1 MKHNW
6 IILDFEVENYEYCG
20 SLASPHCPENY
31 VVAAGWVCD
40 NGLVKSEYYTEPNQ
54 WAASTAFDE
63 DLLNSKVLVAHN
75 LSFELHWLLATK
87 FELLKQ
93 FLNNGGR
100 VFCTQYAEFLITHQ
114 TEMYPKLEDCSVKYG
129 GTKKID
135 AVKLLWEQGYKTS
148 EIDQALLMEYLADE
162 HSGDVAN
169 TRRVC
174 FAQVAYMQE
183 VGMYE
188 MAKMRMDSLLFN
200 AIATY
205 NGLYVNMDIAKKNMD
220 EQYKRIAEL
229 QEDVRSYLPKD
240 LPDELEFSFASG
252 YHMSAFLFGGTIT
265 YDKKVPY
272 DPPKFEQVEAYEFT
286 NPYNTHVDYIPISK
300 IAGLWSNI
308 TDLEEH
314 LGATCTRY
322 KAGKNKG
329 LPKTFKI
336 DSDVEKLKWGKGTY
350 RFEGLVNFNELPKHV
365 SEQFT
370 GDRAEFKGKRVHA
383 ACGTP
388 IYSTGD
394 DALDLVAKFT
404 EAAQPLRDMKKL
416 IKDTTTYYL
425 VEDDKGKQ
433 SGMLQYVEPNG
444 IIHHQLNNCATVTG
458 RLSGSRPN
466 MQNIPRD
473 GTSKVKQMFESRFG
487 KEGRIVEVDYSALEV
502 VTLASI
508 SGDKNLLQ
516 QLIDGTDMHCY
527 RLAGALGED
536 YATVFEKCHDKS
548 HPEHKKYKQLRT
560 DIKPRAF
567 ANQYGAS
574 AMGISFSTGCSLEE
588 AEQFKE
594 TERKLFPESSTYAE
608 RVVRP
613 QVEQNGLT
621 VPMESELVNGV
632 WKHFRRGFFKA
643 NSGTCYSFRQ
653 FPKYVKGVGEKY
665 DYKDTQLANYPIQGE
680 ASLIVQ
686 AACGRIIRELILR
699 NFADGL
705 VLPINTVHDAC
716 YLDCATEELAKEYGA
731 LVREVMESTPKW
743 MTAIIPALKEWR
755 YDTTPFP
762 AAAEYGVNMM
772 DKVDI
777 E

>member
-31 VVAAGWVCD
+31 VVAAGWACD
-40 NGLVKSEYYTEPNQ
+40 NGLVKSEYYTEHDQ
-54 WAASTAFDE
+54 WVASTAFDE

-87 FELLKQ
+87 FELIKK

-100 VFCTQYAEFLITHQ
+100 VFCTQYAEFLISHQ

-205 NGLYVNMDIAKKNMD
+205 NGLYVNMDVAKKNMD

-240 LPDELEFSFASG
+240 LPDELEFSFTSG

-272 DPPKFEQVEAYEFT
+272 DPPKFEQVEAYQLTYEDGS
-286 NPYNTHVDYIPISK
+286 VDYVEAEAVTD
-300 IAGLWSNI
+300 IAEF
-308 TDLEEH
+308 EE
-314 LGATCTRY
+314 TRICVVTRY

-388 IYSTGD
+388 VYSTGD

-444 IIHHQLNNCATVTG
+444 IIHHQLNNCATITG

-502 VTLASI
+502 VALASI

-567 ANQYGAS
+567 A
-574 AMGISFSTGCSLEE
+574 
-588 AEQFKE
+588 
-594 TERKLFPESSTYAE
+594 
-608 RVVRP
+608 
-613 QVEQNGLT
+613 
-621 VPMESELVNGV
+621 
-632 WKHFRRGFFKA
+632 
-643 NSGTCYSFRQ
+643 
-653 FPKYVKGVGEKY
+653 
-665 DYKDTQLANYPIQGE
+665 
-680 ASLIVQ
+680 
-686 AACGRIIRELILR
+686 
-699 NFADGL
+699 
-705 VLPINTVHDAC
+705 
-716 YLDCATEELAKEYGA
+716 
-731 LVREVMESTPKW
+731 
-743 MTAIIPALKEWR
+743 
-755 YDTTPFP
+755 
-762 AAAEYGVNMM
+762 
-772 DKVDI
+772 
-777 E
+777 

>member
-1 MKHNW
+1 MAWLIH
-6 IILDFEVENYEYCG
+6 DYETENYEYCG

-31 VVAAGWVCD
+31 IVATGWAID
-40 NGLVKSEYYTEPNQ
+40 NGPVQSLYFNNKEEGLTSNWLEKALEGQQVY
-54 WAASTAFDE
+54 
-63 DLLNSKVLVAHN
+63 VAHN
-75 LSFELHWLLATK
+75 ATFEIHWN
-87 FELLKQ
+87 LKYYGDV
-93 FLNNGGR
+93 FLNWIKNGGR
-100 VFCTQYAEFLITHQ
+100 IWCTQFAEFLITHQ

-205 NGLYVNMDIAKKNMD
+205 NGLYVNMDVAKKNMD

-240 LPDELEFSFASG
+240 LPAELEFSFTSG

-272 DPPKFEQVEAYEFT
+272 DPPKFEQVEVYQFT
-286 NPYNTHVDYIPISK
+286 RDDGTVEYLEPDTINK
-300 IAGLWSNI
+300 IEDCEIERGGVI
-308 TDLEEH
+308 TK
-314 LGATCTRY
+314 Y
-322 KAGKNKG
+322 KAGRNKG

-336 DSDVEKLKWGKGTY
+336 DSGVEKLKWGKGTY

-388 IYSTGD
+388 VYSTGD

-466 MQNIPRD
+466 LQNVPRD
-473 GTSKVKQMFESRFG
+473 GTSKVKEMFVSRFG
-487 KEGRIVEVDYSALEV
+487 SDGRLVECDYSALEV
-502 VTLASI
+502 VALASI

-516 QLIDGTDMHCY
+516 QLLDGTDMHCY
-527 RLAGALGED
+527 RLAGALNEPYEVVYD
-536 YATVFEKCHDKS
+536 KCHNKE
-548 HPEHKKYKQLRT
+548 HPEHRKYKQLRT

-594 TERKLFPESSTYAE
+594 TERKLFPESSTFSE
-608 RVVRP
+608 RIVRP
-613 QVEQNGLT
+613 QVEQNGLSM
-621 VPMESELVNGV
+621 PMESELVNGV

-643 NSGTCYSFRQ
+643 LSGTCYSFRQ

-665 DYKDTQLANYPIQGE
+665 DYKDTQIANYPIQGE
-680 ASLIVQ
+680 ASFIVQ
-686 AACGRIIRELILR
+686 CACGRVIRWLIE
-699 NFADGL
+699 NDFFGGKA
-705 VLPINTVHDAC
+705 LPINTVHDC
-716 YLDCATEELAKEYGA
+716 IQLDCADRETAIMVGTKVKEI
-731 LVREVMESTPKW
+731 MDSTPKW
-743 MTAIIPALKEWR
+743 MATRIPDLKEWR

-762 AAAEYGVNMM
+762 AELEIGSSMM
-772 DKVDI
+772 NKETLD
-777 E
+777 

>member
-6 IILDFEVENYEYCG
+6 ITLDFEVENYEYCG

-31 VVAAGWVCD
+31 VVAAGWACD
-40 NGLVKSEYYTEPNQ
+40 NGLVKSEYYTEPDQ
-54 WAASTAFDE
+54 WVASTAFDE

-87 FELLKQ
+87 FELIKK

-205 NGLYVNMDIAKKNMD
+205 NGLYVNMDVAKKNMD

-240 LPDELEFSFASG
+240 LPAELEFSFTSG

-272 DPPKFEQVEAYEFT
+272 DPPKFEQVEAYQLTYEDGS
-286 NPYNTHVDYIPISK
+286 VDYVEAEAVTD
-300 IAGLWSNI
+300 IAEF
-308 TDLEEH
+308 EE
-314 LGATCTRY
+314 TRICVVTRY

-370 GDRAEFKGKRVHA
+370 GDRAEFKGKRVHT

-388 IYSTGD
+388 VYSTGD

-536 YATVFEKCHDKS
+536 YETVFEKCHDKS

-665 DYKDTQLANYPIQGE
+665 DYKDTQLANYFCQGE

-686 AACGRIIRELILR
+686 AACGRVIRELIAR
-699 NFADGL
+699 NFAGGL
-705 VLPINTVHDAC
+705 VLPINTVHDAI
-716 YLDCATEELAKEYGA
+716 YLDCATESLANEYGK
-731 LVREVMESTPKW
+731 LVQEIMESTPKY
-743 MTAIIPALKEWR
+743 MAEIIPALKEWR

-762 AAAEYGVNMM
+762 AAAEYGINMM
-772 DKVDI
+772 DKVDVT
-777 E
+777 

>member
-31 VVAAGWVCD
+31 VVAAGWACD
-40 NGLVKSEYYTEPNQ
+40 NGLVKSEYYTEPDQ
-54 WAASTAFDE
+54 WVASTTFDE

-87 FELLKQ
+87 FELIKK

-100 VFCTQYAEFLITHQ
+100 VFCTQYAEFLISHQ

-174 FAQVAYMQE
+174 FAQVAYMQD

-205 NGLYVNMDIAKKNMD
+205 NGLYVNMDVAKKNMD

-240 LPDELEFSFASG
+240 LPDELEFSFTSG

-272 DPPKFEQVEAYEFT
+272 DPPKFEQVEAYEFVEALGDVRYT
-286 NPYNTHVDYIPISK
+286 PVDVVNHLSI
-300 IAGLWSNI
+300 
-308 TDLEEH
+308 EH
-314 LGATCTRY
+314 YENEYGATITRY

-336 DSDVEKLKWGKGTY
+336 DSDVPKLKWGKGTY

-370 GDRAEFKGKRVHA
+370 GDRAEFKGKRVHT

-388 IYSTGD
+388 VYSTGD

-433 SGMLQYVEPNG
+433 SGMLQYVEPTG
-444 IIHHQLNNCATVTG
+444 IIHHQLNNCATITG
-458 RLSGSRPN
+458 RLSGSKPN
-466 MQNIPRD
+466 LQNVPRD
-473 GTSKVKQMFESRFG
+473 GTSKVKEMFVSRFG
-487 KEGRIVEVDYSALEV
+487 SDGRLVECDYSALEV
-502 VTLASI
+502 VALASI

-567 ANQYGAS
+567 A
-574 AMGISFSTGCSLEE
+574 
-588 AEQFKE
+588 
-594 TERKLFPESSTYAE
+594 
-608 RVVRP
+608 
-613 QVEQNGLT
+613 
-621 VPMESELVNGV
+621 
-632 WKHFRRGFFKA
+632 
-643 NSGTCYSFRQ
+643 
-653 FPKYVKGVGEKY
+653 
-665 DYKDTQLANYPIQGE
+665 
-680 ASLIVQ
+680 
-686 AACGRIIRELILR
+686 
-699 NFADGL
+699 
-705 VLPINTVHDAC
+705 
-716 YLDCATEELAKEYGA
+716 
-731 LVREVMESTPKW
+731 
-743 MTAIIPALKEWR
+743 
-755 YDTTPFP
+755 
-762 AAAEYGVNMM
+762 
-772 DKVDI
+772 
-777 E
+777 

>member
-31 VVAAGWVCD
+31 VVAAGWACD
-40 NGLVKSEYYTEPNQ
+40 NGLVKSEYYTEPDQ
-54 WAASTAFDE
+54 WIASTAFDE

-75 LSFELHWLLATK
+75 LSFELHWLFATK
-87 FELLKQ
+87 FELIKK

-100 VFCTQYAEFLITHQ
+100 VFCTQYAEFLISHQ

-205 NGLYVNMDIAKKNMD
+205 NGLYVNMDVAKKNMD

-240 LPDELEFSFASG
+240 LPDELEFSFTSG

-272 DPPKFEQVEAYEFT
+272 DPPKFEQIEVYEITGEDGTKHYVE
-286 NPYNTHVDYIPISK
+286 P
-300 IAGLWSNI
+300 
-308 TDLEEH
+308 TDILDVSYH
-314 LGATCTRY
+314 NVTVY

-336 DSDVEKLKWGKGTY
+336 DSKIKKLKWGKGTY

-370 GDRAEFKGKRVHA
+370 GDRAEFKGKRVHT

-444 IIHHQLNNCATVTG
+444 IIHHQLNNCATITG
-458 RLSGSRPN
+458 RLSGSKPN
-466 MQNIPRD
+466 LQNVPRD
-473 GTSKVKQMFESRFG
+473 GTSKVKEMFVSRFG
-487 KEGRIVEVDYSALEV
+487 SDGRLVECDYSALEV
-502 VTLASI
+502 VALASI

-516 QLIDGTDMHCY
+516 QLLDGTDMHCY
-527 RLAGALGED
+527 RLAGALNEPYEVVYD
-536 YATVFEKCHDKS
+536 KCHNKE
-548 HPEHKKYKQLRT
+548 HPEHRKYKQLRT

-594 TERKLFPESSTYAE
+594 TERKLFPESSTFSE
-608 RVVRP
+608 RIVRP
-613 QVEQNGLT
+613 QVEQNGLSM
-621 VPMESELVNGV
+621 PMESELVNGV

-643 NSGTCYSFRQ
+643 LSGTCYSFRQ

-665 DYKDTQLANYPIQGE
+665 DYKDTQIANYPIQGE
-680 ASLIVQ
+680 ASFIVQ
-686 AACGRIIRELILR
+686 CACGRVIRWLIE
-699 NFADGL
+699 NDFFGGKA
-705 VLPINTVHDAC
+705 LPINTVHDC
-716 YLDCATEELAKEYGA
+716 IQLDCADRETAIMVGTKVKEI
-731 LVREVMESTPKW
+731 MESTPKW
-743 MTAIIPALKEWR
+743 MTTRIPALKEWR

-762 AAAEYGVNMM
+762 AELEIGSSMM
-772 DKVDI
+772 NKETLD
-777 E
+777 

>member
-31 VVAAGWVCD
+31 VVAAGWACD

-87 FELLKQ
+87 FELIKK

-205 NGLYVNMDIAKKNMD
+205 NGLYVNMDVAKKNMD

-240 LPDELEFSFASG
+240 LPAELEFSFTSG

-272 DPPKFEQVEAYEFT
+272 DPPKFEQVEVYE
-286 NPYNTHVDYIPISK
+286 
-300 IAGLWSNI
+300 I
-308 TDLEEH
+308 TGEDGTKHYVEPTDILDVSYH
-314 LGATCTRY
+314 NVTVY

-329 LPKTFKI
+329 LPKTFKL
-336 DSDVEKLKWGKGTY
+336 DSKIEKLKWGKGTY

-370 GDRAEFKGKRVHA
+370 GDRAEFKGKRVHT

-388 IYSTGD
+388 VYSTGD
-394 DALDLVAKFT
+394 DALDLVANFT

-458 RLSGSRPN
+458 RLSGSKPN
-466 MQNIPRD
+466 LQNVPRD
-473 GTSKVKQMFESRFG
+473 GTSKVKEMFVSRFG
-487 KEGRIVEVDYSALEV
+487 SDGRLVECDYSALEV
-502 VTLASI
+502 VALASI

-536 YATVFEKCHDKS
+536 YETVFEKCHDKS

-665 DYKDTQLANYPIQGE
+665 DYKDTQIANYPIQGE
-680 ASLIVQ
+680 ASFIVQ
-686 AACGRIIRELILR
+686 CACGRVIRWLIE
-699 NFADGL
+699 NDFFGGKA
-705 VLPINTVHDAC
+705 LPINTVHDC
-716 YLDCATEELAKEYGA
+716 IMLDCVDLETAVMVGTKVKEI
-731 LVREVMESTPKW
+731 MDSTPKW
-743 MTAIIPALKEWR
+743 MTTRIPALKEWR

-762 AAAEYGVNMM
+762 AELEIGSSMM
-772 DKVDI
+772 NKETLD
-777 E
+777 

>member
-31 VVAAGWVCD
+31 VVAAGWACD
-40 NGLVKSEYYTEPNQ
+40 NGLVKSEYYTEPDQ
-54 WAASTAFDE
+54 WVASTAFDE

-87 FELLKQ
+87 FELIKK

-205 NGLYVNMDIAKKNMD
+205 NGLYVNMDVARKNMD

-240 LPDELEFSFASG
+240 LPDELEFSFTSG

-272 DPPKFEQVEAYEFT
+272 DPPKFEQIEVYEITGEDGTKHYVE
-286 NPYNTHVDYIPISK
+286 P
-300 IAGLWSNI
+300 
-308 TDLEEH
+308 TDILDVSYH
-314 LGATCTRY
+314 NVTVY

-336 DSDVEKLKWGKGTY
+336 DSKIEKLKWGKGTY

-365 SEQFT
+365 SEQFI
-370 GDRAEFKGKRVHA
+370 GDHAEFKGKRVHA

-388 IYSTGD
+388 VYSTGD

-502 VTLASI
+502 VALASI

-536 YATVFEKCHDKS
+536 YETVFEKCHDKS

-665 DYKDTQLANYPIQGE
+665 DYKDTQIANYPIQGE

-699 NFADGL
+699 NFAGGL
-705 VLPINTVHDAC
+705 VLPINTVHDAI
-716 YLDCATEELAKEYGA
+716 YIDCATEELAKEYGA
-731 LVREVMESTPKW
+731 LVRDVMESTPKW
-743 MTAIIPALKEWR
+743 MTEIIPALKEWR

-762 AAAEYGVNMM
+762 AAAEYGANMM
-772 DKVDI
+772 DKLDI

>member
-31 VVAAGWVCD
+31 VVAAGWACD
-40 NGLVKSEYYTEPNQ
+40 NGLVKSEYYTEPDQ
-54 WAASTAFDE
+54 WVASTAFDE

-87 FELLKQ
+87 FELIKK

-148 EIDQALLMEYLADE
+148 QIDQALLMEYLADE

-205 NGLYVNMDIAKKNMD
+205 NGLYVNMDVAKKNMD

-240 LPDELEFSFASG
+240 LPAELEFSFTSG

-272 DPPKFEQVEAYEFT
+272 DPPKFEQIEAYQD
-286 NPYNTHVDYIPISK
+286 VDGNYIPVTTFDKASQEDQSRI
-300 IAGLWSNI
+300 IENLVV
-308 TDLEEH
+308 
-314 LGATCTRY
+314 Y

-370 GDRAEFKGKRVHA
+370 GDRAEFKGKRVHT

-388 IYSTGD
+388 VYSTGD
-394 DALDLVAKFT
+394 DALDLIAKFT

-621 VPMESELVNGV
+621 VPMESELINGV

-653 FPKYVKGVGEKY
+653 FPKYVNGVGEKY
-665 DYKDTQLANYPIQGE
+665 DYKDTQLANYWCQGE
-680 ASLIVQ
+680 ASFIVQ
-686 AACGRIIRELILR
+686 VACGRVIRELIAR
-699 NFADGL
+699 NFAGGL
-705 VLPINTVHDAC
+705 VLPINTVHDAI
-716 YLDCATEELAKEYGA
+716 YLDCATESLANEYGK
-731 LVREVMESTPKW
+731 LVQEIMESTPKY
-743 MTAIIPALKEWR
+743 MAEIIPALKEWR

-762 AAAEYGVNMM
+762 AQAEYGINMM
-772 DKVDI
+772 DKVDVT
-777 E
+777 

>member
-31 VVAAGWVCD
+31 VVAAGWACD
-40 NGLVKSEYYTEPNQ
+40 NGLVKSEYYTEPDQ

-87 FELLKQ
+87 FELIKK

-205 NGLYVNMDIAKKNMD
+205 NGLYVNMDVAKKNMD

-229 QEDVRSYLPKD
+229 QEDVRSYLPND
-240 LPDELEFSFASG
+240 LPDELEFSFTSG

-272 DPPKFEQVEAYEFT
+272 DPPKFEQVEVYQFT
-286 NPYNTHVDYIPISK
+286 RDDGTVEYLEPDTINK
-300 IAGLWSNI
+300 IEDCEIERGGVI
-308 TDLEEH
+308 TK
-314 LGATCTRY
+314 Y
-322 KAGKNKG
+322 KAGRNKG

-336 DSDVEKLKWGKGTY
+336 DSGVEKLKWGKGTY

-370 GDRAEFKGKRVHA
+370 GDRAEFKGKRVHT

-388 IYSTGD
+388 VYSTGD

-473 GTSKVKQMFESRFG
+473 GTSRVKEMFESRFG

-632 WKHFRRGFFKA
+632 WKHFQRGFFRA

-665 DYKDTQLANYPIQGE
+665 DYKDTQLANYWCQGE
-680 ASLIVQ
+680 ASFIVQ
-686 AACGRIIRELILR
+686 VACGRVIRELIAR
-699 NFADGL
+699 NFAGGL
-705 VLPINTVHDAC
+705 VLPINTVHDAI
-716 YLDCATEELAKEYGA
+716 YLDCATESLANEYGK
-731 LVREVMESTPKW
+731 LVQEIMESTPKY
-743 MTAIIPALKEWR
+743 MAEIIPALKEWR

-762 AAAEYGVNMM
+762 AAAEYGINMM
-772 DKVDI
+772 DKVDVT
-777 E
+777 

>member
-31 VVAAGWVCD
+31 VVAAGWACD
-40 NGLVKSEYYTEPNQ
+40 NGLVKSEYYTEPDQ
-54 WAASTAFDE
+54 WVASTAFDE

-87 FELLKQ
+87 FELIKK

-188 MAKMRMDSLLFN
+188 MAKLRMDSLLFN

-205 NGLYVNMDIAKKNMD
+205 NGLYVNMDVAKKNMD

-240 LPDELEFSFASG
+240 LPDELEFSFTSG

-272 DPPKFEQVEAYEFT
+272 DPPKFEQIEVYEITGEDGTKHYVE
-286 NPYNTHVDYIPISK
+286 P
-300 IAGLWSNI
+300 
-308 TDLEEH
+308 TDILDVSYH
-314 LGATCTRY
+314 NVTVY

-336 DSDVEKLKWGKGTY
+336 DSKIEKLKRGKGTY

-388 IYSTGD
+388 VYSTGD

-444 IIHHQLNNCATVTG
+444 IIHHQLNNCATITG
-458 RLSGSRPN
+458 RLSGSKPN
-466 MQNIPRD
+466 LQNVPRD
-473 GTSKVKQMFESRFG
+473 GTSKVKEMFVSRFG
-487 KEGRIVEVDYSALEV
+487 SDGRLVECDYSALEV
-502 VTLASI
+502 VALASI

-516 QLIDGTDMHCY
+516 QLVDGTDMHCY

-567 ANQYGAS
+567 A
-574 AMGISFSTGCSLEE
+574 
-588 AEQFKE
+588 
-594 TERKLFPESSTYAE
+594 
-608 RVVRP
+608 
-613 QVEQNGLT
+613 
-621 VPMESELVNGV
+621 
-632 WKHFRRGFFKA
+632 
-643 NSGTCYSFRQ
+643 
-653 FPKYVKGVGEKY
+653 
-665 DYKDTQLANYPIQGE
+665 
-680 ASLIVQ
+680 
-686 AACGRIIRELILR
+686 
-699 NFADGL
+699 
-705 VLPINTVHDAC
+705 
-716 YLDCATEELAKEYGA
+716 
-731 LVREVMESTPKW
+731 
-743 MTAIIPALKEWR
+743 
-755 YDTTPFP
+755 
-762 AAAEYGVNMM
+762 
-772 DKVDI
+772 
-777 E
+777 

>member
-1 MKHNW
+1 MAWLIH
-6 IILDFEVENYEYCG
+6 DYETENYEYCG

-31 VVAAGWVCD
+31 IVATGWAID
-40 NGLVKSEYYTEPNQ
+40 NGPVQSLYFNNKEEGLTSNWLEKALEGQQVY
-54 WAASTAFDE
+54 
-63 DLLNSKVLVAHN
+63 VAHN
-75 LSFELHWLLATK
+75 ATFEIHWN
-87 FELLKQ
+87 LKYYGDV
-93 FLNNGGR
+93 FLNWIKNGGR
-100 VFCTQYAEFLITHQ
+100 IWCTQFAEFLISHQ
-114 TEMYPKLEDCSVKYG
+114 TEMYPKLEDCSIKYG

-162 HSGDVAN
+162 HNGDVAN

-205 NGLYVNMDIAKKNMD
+205 NGLYVNMDVAKKNMD

-240 LPDELEFSFASG
+240 LPDELEFSFTSG

-265 YDKKVPY
+265 YDKKVSY
-272 DPPKFEQVEAYEFT
+272 DPPKFEQIEVYQFTRDDCTVEYLEPDT
-286 NPYNTHVDYIPISK
+286 INK
-300 IAGLWSNI
+300 IEDCEIERGGVI
-308 TDLEEH
+308 TK
-314 LGATCTRY
+314 Y
-322 KAGKNKG
+322 KAGRNKG

-336 DSDVEKLKWGKGTY
+336 DSGVEKLKWGKGTY

-388 IYSTGD
+388 VYSTGD

-536 YATVFEKCHDKS
+536 YETVFEKCHDKS

-665 DYKDTQLANYPIQGE
+665 DYKDTQLANYWCQGE
-680 ASLIVQ
+680 ASFIVQ
-686 AACGRIIRELILR
+686 VACGRVIRELIAR
-699 NFADGL
+699 NFAGGL
-705 VLPINTVHDAC
+705 VLPINTVHDAI
-716 YLDCATEELAKEYGA
+716 YLDCATESLANEYGK
-731 LVREVMESTPKW
+731 LVQEIMESTPKY
-743 MTAIIPALKEWR
+743 MAEIIPALKEWR

-762 AAAEYGVNMM
+762 AAAEYGINMM
-772 DKVDI
+772 DKVDVT
-777 E
+777 

>member
-31 VVAAGWVCD
+31 VVAAGWACD
-40 NGLVKSEYYTEPNQ
+40 NGLVKSEYYTEPDQ

-87 FELLKQ
+87 FELIKK

-205 NGLYVNMDIAKKNMD
+205 NGLYVNMDVAKKNMD

-240 LPDELEFSFASG
+240 LPNELEFSFTSG

-272 DPPKFEQVEAYEFT
+272 DPPKFEQIEVYEITGEDGAKHYVEPDDILDVSYHNVT
-286 NPYNTHVDYIPISK
+286 V
-300 IAGLWSNI
+300 
-308 TDLEEH
+308 
-314 LGATCTRY
+314 Y

-336 DSDVEKLKWGKGTY
+336 DSKIEKLKWGKGTY

-370 GDRAEFKGKRVHA
+370 GDRAEFKGKRVHT

-388 IYSTGD
+388 VYSTGD

-444 IIHHQLNNCATVTG
+444 IIHHQLNNCATITG

-502 VTLASI
+502 VALASI

-665 DYKDTQLANYPIQGE
+665 DYKDTQLANYWCQGE
-680 ASLIVQ
+680 ASFIVQ
-686 AACGRIIRELILR
+686 VACGRVIRELIAR
-699 NFADGL
+699 NFAGGL
-705 VLPINTVHDAC
+705 VLPINTVHDAI
-716 YLDCATEELAKEYGA
+716 YLDCATESLANEYGK
-731 LVREVMESTPKW
+731 LVKEIMESTPKY
-743 MTAIIPALKEWR
+743 MAEIIPALKEWR

-762 AAAEYGVNMM
+762 AAAEYGINMM
-772 DKVDI
+772 DKVDVT
-777 E
+777 

>member
-31 VVAAGWVCD
+31 VVAAGWACD
-40 NGLVKSEYYTEPNQ
+40 NGLVKSEYYTEPDQ
-54 WAASTAFDE
+54 WLASTAFDE

-87 FELLKQ
+87 FELIKT

-188 MAKMRMDSLLFN
+188 MAKLRMDSLLFN

-205 NGLYVNMDIAKKNMD
+205 NGLYVNMDVAKKNMD

-240 LPDELEFSFASG
+240 LPDELEFSFTSG

-272 DPPKFEQVEAYEFT
+272 DPPKFEQVEVYQFT
-286 NPYNTHVDYIPISK
+286 RDDGTVEYLEPDTINK
-300 IAGLWSNI
+300 IEDCEIERGGVI
-308 TDLEEH
+308 TK
-314 LGATCTRY
+314 Y
-322 KAGKNKG
+322 KAGRNKG

-336 DSDVEKLKWGKGTY
+336 DSGVEKLKWGKGTY

-370 GDRAEFKGKRVHA
+370 GDRAEFKGKRVHT

-502 VTLASI
+502 VALASI

-536 YATVFEKCHDKS
+536 YETVFEKCHDKS

-665 DYKDTQLANYPIQGE
+665 DYKDTQLANYWCQGE
-680 ASLIVQ
+680 ASFIVQ
-686 AACGRIIRELILR
+686 VACGRVIRELIAR
-699 NFADGL
+699 NFAGGL
-705 VLPINTVHDAC
+705 VLPINTVHDAI
-716 YLDCATEELAKEYGA
+716 YLDCATESLANEYGK
-731 LVREVMESTPKW
+731 LVQEIMESTPKY
-743 MTAIIPALKEWR
+743 MAEIIPALKEWR

-762 AAAEYGVNMM
+762 AAAEYGINMM
-772 DKVDI
+772 DKVDVT
-777 E
+777 

>member
-1 MKHNW
+1 MVK
-6 IILDFEVENYEYCG
+6 IKYD
-20 SLASPHCPENY
+20 PENP
-31 VVAAGWVCD
+31 
-40 NGLVKSEYYTEPNQ
+40 LTPEQ
-54 WAASTAFDE
+54 IE
-63 DLLNSKVLVAHN
+63 DLES
-75 LSFELHWLLATK
+75 
-87 FELLKQ
+87 
-93 FLNNGGR
+93 
-100 VFCTQYAEFLITHQ
+100 
-114 TEMYPKLEDCSVKYG
+114 KYG
-129 GTKKID
+129 
-135 AVKLLWEQGYKTS
+135 KLQ
-148 EIDQALLMEYLADE
+148 
-162 HSGDVAN
+162 
-169 TRRVC
+169 
-174 FAQVAYMQE
+174 
-183 VGMYE
+183 
-188 MAKMRMDSLLFN
+188 
-200 AIATY
+200 
-205 NGLYVNMDIAKKNMD
+205 
-220 EQYKRIAEL
+220 
-229 QEDVRSYLPKD
+229 
-240 LPDELEFSFASG
+240 
-252 YHMSAFLFGGTIT
+252 
-265 YDKKVPY
+265 
-272 DPPKFEQVEAYEFT
+272 
-286 NPYNTHVDYIPISK
+286 
-300 IAGLWSNI
+300 
-308 TDLEEH
+308 
-314 LGATCTRY
+314 RY
-322 KAGKNKG
+322 KAGKFKG
-329 LPKTFKI
+329 LPKIQRLDT
-336 DSDVEKLKWGKGTY
+336 DQPLLKWGKGTY

-370 GDRAEFKGKRVHA
+370 GDRAEFKGKRVHT

-388 IYSTGD
+388 VYSTGD
-394 DALDLVAKFT
+394 DALDLVANFT

-502 VTLASI
+502 VALASI

-665 DYKDTQLANYPIQGE
+665 DYKDTQLANYFCQGE

-686 AACGRIIRELILR
+686 AACGRVIRELIAR
-699 NFADGL
+699 NFAGGL

-716 YLDCATEELAKEYGA
+716 YLDCANEALANEYGK
-731 LVREVMESTPKW
+731 LVKEIMESTPKY
-743 MTAIIPALKEWR
+743 MAEIIPALKEWH

-762 AAAEYGVNMM
+762 AQAEYGINMM
-772 DKVDI
+772 DKVDVT
-777 E
+777 

>member
-1 MKHNW
+1 MVK
-6 IILDFEVENYEYCG
+6 IKYD
-20 SLASPHCPENY
+20 PENP
-31 VVAAGWVCD
+31 
-40 NGLVKSEYYTEPNQ
+40 LTPEQ
-54 WAASTAFDE
+54 IE
-63 DLLNSKVLVAHN
+63 DLES
-75 LSFELHWLLATK
+75 
-87 FELLKQ
+87 
-93 FLNNGGR
+93 
-100 VFCTQYAEFLITHQ
+100 
-114 TEMYPKLEDCSVKYG
+114 KYG
-129 GTKKID
+129 
-135 AVKLLWEQGYKTS
+135 KLQ
-148 EIDQALLMEYLADE
+148 
-162 HSGDVAN
+162 
-169 TRRVC
+169 
-174 FAQVAYMQE
+174 
-183 VGMYE
+183 
-188 MAKMRMDSLLFN
+188 
-200 AIATY
+200 
-205 NGLYVNMDIAKKNMD
+205 
-220 EQYKRIAEL
+220 
-229 QEDVRSYLPKD
+229 
-240 LPDELEFSFASG
+240 
-252 YHMSAFLFGGTIT
+252 
-265 YDKKVPY
+265 
-272 DPPKFEQVEAYEFT
+272 
-286 NPYNTHVDYIPISK
+286 
-300 IAGLWSNI
+300 
-308 TDLEEH
+308 
-314 LGATCTRY
+314 RY
-322 KAGKNKG
+322 KAGKFKG
-329 LPKTFKI
+329 LPKIQRLDT
-336 DSDVEKLKWGKGTY
+336 DQPLLKWGKGTY

-370 GDRAEFKGKRVHA
+370 GDRAEFKGKRVHT

-388 IYSTGD
+388 VYSTGD
-394 DALDLVAKFT
+394 DALDLVANFT

-502 VTLASI
+502 VALASI

-594 TERKLFPESSTYAE
+594 TERKLFPESFTYAE

-665 DYKDTQLANYPIQGE
+665 DYKDTQLANYFCQGE

-686 AACGRIIRELILR
+686 AACGRVIRELILR

-716 YLDCATEELAKEYGA
+716 YLDCANEALANEYGK
-731 LVREVMESTPKW
+731 LVKEIMESTPKY
-743 MTAIIPALKEWR
+743 MAEIIPALKEWR

-762 AAAEYGVNMM
+762 AQAEYGINMM
-772 DKVDI
+772 DKVDVT
-777 E
+777 

>member
-1 MKHNW
+1 MAWLIH
-6 IILDFEVENYEYCG
+6 DYETENYEYCG

-31 VVAAGWVCD
+31 IVATGWAID
-40 NGLVKSEYYTEPNQ
+40 NGPVQSLYFNNKEEGLTSNWLEKALEGQQVY
-54 WAASTAFDE
+54 
-63 DLLNSKVLVAHN
+63 VAHN
-75 LSFELHWLLATK
+75 ATFEIHWN
-87 FELLKQ
+87 LKYYGDV
-93 FLNNGGR
+93 FLNWIKNGGR
-100 VFCTQYAEFLITHQ
+100 IWCTQFAEFLISHQ

-205 NGLYVNMDIAKKNMD
+205 NGLYVNMDVAKKNMD

-240 LPDELEFSFASG
+240 LPDELEFSFTSG

-272 DPPKFEQVEAYEFT
+272 DPPKFEQVEAYQLTYEDGS
-286 NPYNTHVDYIPISK
+286 VDYVEAEAVTD
-300 IAGLWSNI
+300 IAEF
-308 TDLEEH
+308 EE
-314 LGATCTRY
+314 TRICVVTRY
-322 KAGKNKG
+322 KAGRNKG

-336 DSDVEKLKWGKGTY
+336 DSGVEKLKWGKGTY

-388 IYSTGD
+388 VYSTGD

-444 IIHHQLNNCATVTG
+444 IIHHQLNNCATITG
-458 RLSGSRPN
+458 RLSGSKPN
-466 MQNIPRD
+466 LQNVPRD
-473 GTSKVKQMFESRFG
+473 GTSKVKEMFVSRFG
-487 KEGRIVEVDYSALEV
+487 SDGRLVECDYSALEV
-502 VTLASI
+502 VALASI

-516 QLIDGTDMHCY
+516 QLLDGTDMHCY
-527 RLAGALGED
+527 RLAGALNEPYEVVYD
-536 YATVFEKCHDKS
+536 KCHNKE
-548 HPEHKKYKQLRT
+548 HPEHRKYKQLRT

-594 TERKLFPESSTYAE
+594 TERKLFPESSTFSE
-608 RVVRP
+608 RIVRP
-613 QVEQNGLT
+613 QVEQNGLSM
-621 VPMESELVNGV
+621 PMESELVNGI

-643 NSGTCYSFRQ
+643 LSGTCYSFRQ
-653 FPKYVKGVGEKY
+653 FPKYVKGAGEKY
-665 DYKDTQLANYPIQGE
+665 DYKDTQIANYPIQGE
-680 ASLIVQ
+680 ASFIVQ
-686 AACGRIIRELILR
+686 CACGRVIRWLIE
-699 NFADGL
+699 NDFFGGKA
-705 VLPINTVHDAC
+705 LPINTVHDC
-716 YLDCATEELAKEYGA
+716 IQLDCADRETAIMVGTKVKEI
-731 LVREVMESTPKW
+731 MDSTPKW
-743 MTAIIPALKEWR
+743 MTTRIPALKEWR

-762 AAAEYGVNMM
+762 AELEIGSSMM
-772 DKVDI
+772 NKETLD
-777 E
+777 

>member
-31 VVAAGWVCD
+31 VVAAGWACD
-40 NGLVKSEYYTEPNQ
+40 NGLVKSEYYTEPDQ
-54 WAASTAFDE
+54 WVASTAFDE

-87 FELLKQ
+87 FELIKK

-205 NGLYVNMDIAKKNMD
+205 NGLYVNMDVAKKNMD

-240 LPDELEFSFASG
+240 LPDELEFSFTSG

-265 YDKKVPY
+265 YDKKVSY
-272 DPPKFEQVEAYEFT
+272 DPPKFEQVEAYFIDAT
-286 NPYNTHVDYIPISK
+286 NADGSPFEMYIPVDE
-300 IAGLWSNI
+300 A
-308 TDLEEH
+308 TPHHLE
-314 LGATCTRY
+314 LCVKY

-336 DSDVEKLKWGKGTY
+336 NSDVEKLKWGKGTY

-370 GDRAEFKGKRVHA
+370 GDRAEFKGKRVHT

-444 IIHHQLNNCATVTG
+444 IIHHQLNNCATITG

-502 VTLASI
+502 VALASI

-665 DYKDTQLANYPIQGE
+665 DYKDTQLANYWCQGE
-680 ASLIVQ
+680 ASFIVQ
-686 AACGRIIRELILR
+686 VACGRVIRELIAR
-699 NFADGL
+699 NFAGGL
-705 VLPINTVHDAC
+705 VLPINTVHDAI
-716 YLDCATEELAKEYGA
+716 YLDCATESLANEYGK
-731 LVREVMESTPKW
+731 LVQEIMESTPKY
-743 MTAIIPALKEWR
+743 MAEIIPALKEWR

-762 AAAEYGVNMM
+762 AAAEYGINMM
-772 DKVDI
+772 DKVDVT
-777 E
+777 

>member
-1 MKHNW
+1 M
-6 IILDFEVENYEYCG
+6 ENYEYCG

-31 VVAAGWVCD
+31 VVAAGWACD
-40 NGLVKSEYYTEPNQ
+40 NGLVKSEYYTEPDQ
-54 WAASTAFDE
+54 WVASTAFDE

-87 FELLKQ
+87 FELIKK

-205 NGLYVNMDIAKKNMD
+205 NGLYVNMDVAKKNMD

-240 LPDELEFSFASG
+240 LPAELEFSFTSG

-265 YDKKVPY
+265 YDKKVSY
-272 DPPKFEQVEAYEFT
+272 DPPKFEQVEVYQFT
-286 NPYNTHVDYIPISK
+286 RDDGTVEYLEPDTINK
-300 IAGLWSNI
+300 IEDCEIERGGVI
-308 TDLEEH
+308 TK
-314 LGATCTRY
+314 Y
-322 KAGKNKG
+322 KAGRNKG

-336 DSDVEKLKWGKGTY
+336 DSGVEKLKWGKGTY
-350 RFEGLVNFNELPKHV
+350 RFEGLVNFDELPKHV

-370 GDRAEFKGKRVHA
+370 GDRAEFKGKRVHT

-388 IYSTGD
+388 VYSTGD

-502 VTLASI
+502 VALASI

-560 DIKPRAF
+560 NIKPRAF

-665 DYKDTQLANYPIQGE
+665 DYKDTQIANYPIQGE

-686 AACGRIIRELILR
+686 AACGRVIRELIAR
-699 NFADGL
+699 NFAGGL

-716 YLDCATEELAKEYGA
+716 YLDCANEALANEYGK
-731 LVREVMESTPKW
+731 LVKEIMESTPKY
-743 MTAIIPALKEWR
+743 MAEIIPALKEWR

-762 AAAEYGVNMM
+762 AQAEYGINMM
-772 DKVDI
+772 DKVDVT
-777 E
+777 

>member
-40 NGLVKSEYYTEPNQ
+40 NGPVKSEYYTEPNQ
-54 WAASTAFDE
+54 WVASTAFDE

-87 FELLKQ
+87 FELIKK

-205 NGLYVNMDIAKKNMD
+205 NGLYVNMDVAKQNMD

-240 LPDELEFSFASG
+240 LPDELEFSFTSG

-286 NPYNTHVDYIPISK
+286 NPYNTHVDYIPIYK

-370 GDRAEFKGKRVHA
+370 GDRAEFKGKRVHT

-444 IIHHQLNNCATVTG
+444 IIHHQLNNCATITG

-502 VTLASI
+502 VALASI

-665 DYKDTQLANYPIQGE
+665 DYKDTQLANYFCQGE

-686 AACGRIIRELILR
+686 AACGRVIRELIAR
-699 NFADGL
+699 NFAGGL
-705 VLPINTVHDAC
+705 VLPINTVHDAI
-716 YLDCATEELAKEYGA
+716 YLDCATESLANEYGK
-731 LVREVMESTPKW
+731 LVQEIMESTPKY
-743 MTAIIPALKEWR
+743 MAEIIPALKEWR

-762 AAAEYGVNMM
+762 AAAEYGINMM
-772 DKVDI
+772 DKVDVT
-777 E
+777 

>member
-1 MKHNW
+1 MAWLIH
-6 IILDFEVENYEYCG
+6 DYETENYEYCG

-31 VVAAGWVCD
+31 IVATGWAID
-40 NGLVKSEYYTEPNQ
+40 NGPVQSLYFNNKEEGLTSNWLEKALEGQQVY
-54 WAASTAFDE
+54 
-63 DLLNSKVLVAHN
+63 VAHN
-75 LSFELHWLLATK
+75 ATFEIHWN
-87 FELLKQ
+87 LKYYGDV
-93 FLNNGGR
+93 FLNWIKNGGR
-100 VFCTQYAEFLITHQ
+100 IWCTQFAEFLISHQ

-205 NGLYVNMDIAKKNMD
+205 NGLYVNMDVAKKNMD

-240 LPDELEFSFASG
+240 LPAELEFSFTSG

-272 DPPKFEQVEAYEFT
+272 DPPKFEQIEAYEYTHPIT
-286 NPYNTHVDYIPISK
+286 NVKEYIPIPAEPHAISPY
-300 IAGLWSNI
+300 I
-308 TDLEEH
+308 T
-314 LGATCTRY
+314 CY

-388 IYSTGD
+388 VYSTGD
-394 DALDLVAKFT
+394 DALDLVANFT

-536 YATVFEKCHDKS
+536 YETVFEKCHDKS

-686 AACGRIIRELILR
+686 AACGRVIRELILR

-705 VLPINTVHDAC
+705 VLPINTVHDAI
-716 YLDCATEELAKEYGA
+716 YIDCATEELAKEYGA
-731 LVREVMESTPKW
+731 LVRDVMESTPKW
-743 MTAIIPALKEWR
+743 MTEIIPALKEWR

-762 AAAEYGVNMM
+762 AAAEYGANMM
-772 DKVDI
+772 DKLDI

>member
-1 MKHNW
+1 MAWLIH
-6 IILDFEVENYEYCG
+6 DYETENYEYCG

-31 VVAAGWVCD
+31 IVATGWAID
-40 NGLVKSEYYTEPNQ
+40 NGPVQSLYFNNKEEGLTSNWLEKALEGQQVY
-54 WAASTAFDE
+54 
-63 DLLNSKVLVAHN
+63 VAHN
-75 LSFELHWLLATK
+75 ATFEIHWN
-87 FELLKQ
+87 LKYYGDV
-93 FLNNGGR
+93 FLNWIKNGGR
-100 VFCTQYAEFLITHQ
+100 IWCTQFAEFLISHQ

-205 NGLYVNMDIAKKNMD
+205 NGLYVNMDVAKKNMD

-240 LPDELEFSFASG
+240 LPAELEFSFTSG

-272 DPPKFEQVEAYEFT
+272 DPPKFEQIEVYEITGEDGTKHYVE
-286 NPYNTHVDYIPISK
+286 P
-300 IAGLWSNI
+300 
-308 TDLEEH
+308 TDILDVSYH
-314 LGATCTRY
+314 NVTVY

-336 DSDVEKLKWGKGTY
+336 DSKIERLKWGKGTY

-365 SEQFT
+365 AEQFT
-370 GDRAEFKGKRVHA
+370 GERAEFRGKRVHT

-388 IYSTGD
+388 VYSTGD
-394 DALDLVAKFT
+394 DALDLIAKFT
-404 EAAQPLRDMKKL
+404 KAAQPLRDMKKL

-458 RLSGSRPN
+458 RLSGSKPN
-466 MQNIPRD
+466 LQNVPRD
-473 GTSKVKQMFESRFG
+473 GTSKVKEMFVSRFG
-487 KEGRIVEVDYSALEV
+487 SDGRLVECDYSALEV
-502 VTLASI
+502 VALASI

-516 QLIDGTDMHCY
+516 QLLDGTDMHCY
-527 RLAGALGED
+527 RLAGALNEPYEVVYD
-536 YATVFEKCHDKS
+536 KCHNKE
-548 HPEHKKYKQLRT
+548 HPEHRKYKQLRT

-594 TERKLFPESSTYAE
+594 TERKLFPESSTFAE
-608 RVVRP
+608 RIVRP
-613 QVEQNGLT
+613 QVEQNGLSM
-621 VPMESELVNGV
+621 PMESELVNGI

-643 NSGTCYSFRQ
+643 LSGTCYSFRQ

-665 DYKDTQLANYPIQGE
+665 DYKDTQIANYPIQGE
-680 ASLIVQ
+680 ASFIVQ
-686 AACGRIIRELILR
+686 CACGRVIRWLIE
-699 NFADGL
+699 NDFFGGKA
-705 VLPINTVHDAC
+705 LPINTVHDC
-716 YLDCATEELAKEYGA
+716 IQLDCADRETAIMVGTKVKEI
-731 LVREVMESTPKW
+731 MDSTPKW
-743 MTAIIPALKEWR
+743 MTTRIPALKEWR

-762 AAAEYGVNMM
+762 AELEIGSSMM
-772 DKVDI
+772 NKETLD
-777 E
+777 

>member
-31 VVAAGWVCD
+31 VVAAGWACD
-40 NGLVKSEYYTEPNQ
+40 NGLVKSEYYTEPDQ
-54 WAASTAFDE
+54 WVASTAFDE

-87 FELLKQ
+87 FELIKK

-205 NGLYVNMDIAKKNMD
+205 NGLYVNMDVAKKNMD

-240 LPDELEFSFASG
+240 LPDELEFSFTSG

-272 DPPKFEQVEAYEFT
+272 DPPKFEQIEVYQFTRDDGTVEYLEPDT
-286 NPYNTHVDYIPISK
+286 INK
-300 IAGLWSNI
+300 IEDCEIERGGVI
-308 TDLEEH
+308 TK
-314 LGATCTRY
+314 Y
-322 KAGKNKG
+322 KAGRNKG

-336 DSDVEKLKWGKGTY
+336 DSGVEKLKWGKGTY

-370 GDRAEFKGKRVHA
+370 GDRAEFKGKRVHT

-388 IYSTGD
+388 VYSTGD

-502 VTLASI
+502 VALASI

-665 DYKDTQLANYPIQGE
+665 DYKDTQLANYWCQGE
-680 ASLIVQ
+680 ASFIVQ
-686 AACGRIIRELILR
+686 VACGRVIRELIAR
-699 NFADGL
+699 NFAGGL
-705 VLPINTVHDAC
+705 VLPINTVHDAI
-716 YLDCATEELAKEYGA
+716 YLDCATESLANEYGK
-731 LVREVMESTPKW
+731 LVQEIMESTPKY
-743 MTAIIPALKEWR
+743 MAEIIPALKEWR

-762 AAAEYGVNMM
+762 AAAEYGINMM
-772 DKVDI
+772 DKVDVT
-777 E
+777 

>member
-31 VVAAGWVCD
+31 VVAAGWACD
-40 NGLVKSEYYTEPNQ
+40 NGPVKSEYYTEPNQ

-87 FELLKQ
+87 FELIKK

-205 NGLYVNMDIAKKNMD
+205 NGLYVNMDVAKKNMD

-240 LPDELEFSFASG
+240 LPAELEFSFTSG

-272 DPPKFEQVEAYEFT
+272 DPPKFEQIEVYEITGEDGTKHYVE
-286 NPYNTHVDYIPISK
+286 P
-300 IAGLWSNI
+300 
-308 TDLEEH
+308 TDILDVSYH
-314 LGATCTRY
+314 NVTVY

-336 DSDVEKLKWGKGTY
+336 DSKVEKLKWGKGTY

-388 IYSTGD
+388 VYSTGD
-394 DALDLVAKFT
+394 DALDLIAKFT

-536 YATVFEKCHDKS
+536 YETVFEKCHDKS

-632 WKHFRRGFFKA
+632 WKHFRRGFFRA

-653 FPKYVKGVGEKY
+653 FPKYVNGVGEKY
-665 DYKDTQLANYPIQGE
+665 DYKDTQLANYWCQGE
-680 ASLIVQ
+680 ASFIVQ
-686 AACGRIIRELILR
+686 VACGRVIRELIAR
-699 NFADGL
+699 NFAGGL
-705 VLPINTVHDAC
+705 VLPINTVHDAI
-716 YLDCATEELAKEYGA
+716 YLDCATESLANEYGK
-731 LVREVMESTPKW
+731 LVQEIMESTPKY
-743 MTAIIPALKEWR
+743 MAEIIPALKEWR

-762 AAAEYGVNMM
+762 AAAEYGINMM
-772 DKVDI
+772 DKVDVT
-777 E
+777 

>member
-31 VVAAGWVCD
+31 VVAAGWACD
-40 NGLVKSEYYTEPNQ
+40 NGLVKSEYYTEPDQ
-54 WAASTAFDE
+54 WVASTAFDE

-87 FELLKQ
+87 FELIKK

-114 TEMYPKLEDCSVKYG
+114 TEMYPKLEDCAVKYG

-205 NGLYVNMDIAKKNMD
+205 NGLYVNMDVAKKNMD

-240 LPDELEFSFASG
+240 LPAELEFSFTSG

-286 NPYNTHVDYIPISK
+286 NPYNTHVDYIPIAK
-300 IAGLWSNI
+300 VAGLWSNI

-370 GDRAEFKGKRVHA
+370 GDRAEFKGKRVHT

-388 IYSTGD
+388 VYSTGD
-394 DALDLVAKFT
+394 DALDLVANFT

-536 YATVFEKCHDKS
+536 YETVFEKCHDKS

-665 DYKDTQLANYPIQGE
+665 DYKDTQLANYWCQGE
-680 ASLIVQ
+680 ASFIVQ
-686 AACGRIIRELILR
+686 VACGRVIRELIAR
-699 NFADGL
+699 NFAGGL
-705 VLPINTVHDAC
+705 VLPINTVHDAI
-716 YLDCATEELAKEYGA
+716 YLDCATESLANEYGK
-731 LVREVMESTPKW
+731 LVQEIMESTPKY
-743 MTAIIPALKEWR
+743 MAEIIPALKEWR

-762 AAAEYGVNMM
+762 AAAEYGINMM
-772 DKVDI
+772 DKVDVT
-777 E
+777 

>member
-31 VVAAGWVCD
+31 VVAASWACD
-40 NGLVKSEYYTEPNQ
+40 NGLVKSEYYTEPDQ

-205 NGLYVNMDIAKKNMD
+205 NGLYVNMDVAKKNMD

-240 LPDELEFSFASG
+240 LPAELEFSFTSG

-272 DPPKFEQVEAYEFT
+272 DPPKFEQIEAYQYTWGTFIT
-286 NPYNTHVDYIPISK
+286 VDSFNNACEEDQSTI
-300 IAGLWSNI
+300 LE
-308 TDLEEH
+308 DLVKF
-314 LGATCTRY
+314 

-336 DSDVEKLKWGKGTY
+336 DSKIEKLKWGKGTY

-370 GDRAEFKGKRVHA
+370 GDRAEFKGKRVHT

-388 IYSTGD
+388 VYSTGD
-394 DALDLVAKFT
+394 DALDLVANFT

-473 GTSKVKQMFESRFG
+473 GTSRVKEMFESRFG

-536 YATVFEKCHDKS
+536 YETVFEKCHDKS

-665 DYKDTQLANYPIQGE
+665 DYKDTQLANYWCQGE
-680 ASLIVQ
+680 ASFIVQ
-686 AACGRIIRELILR
+686 VACGRVIRELIAR
-699 NFADGL
+699 NFAGGL
-705 VLPINTVHDAC
+705 VLPINTVHDAI
-716 YLDCATEELAKEYGA
+716 YLDCATESLANEYGK
-731 LVREVMESTPKW
+731 LVQEIMESTPKY
-743 MTAIIPALKEWR
+743 MAEIIPALKEWR

-762 AAAEYGVNMM
+762 AAAEYGINMM
-772 DKVDI
+772 DKVDVT
-777 E
+777 

>member
-1 MKHNW
+1 MAWLIH
-6 IILDFEVENYEYCG
+6 DYETENYEYCG

-31 VVAAGWVCD
+31 IVATGWAID
-40 NGLVKSEYYTEPNQ
+40 NGPVQSIYFNNKEEGLTSNWLEKALEGQQVYVSHNATFEIHWNLKYYGN
-54 WAASTAFDE
+54 
-63 DLLNSKVLVAHN
+63 V
-75 LSFELHWLLATK
+75 
-87 FELLKQ
+87 
-93 FLNNGGR
+93 FLNWIKNGGR
-100 VFCTQYAEFLITHQ
+100 IWCTQFAEFLITHQ
-114 TEMYPKLEDCSVKYG
+114 TEMYPKLEDCAVKYG

-205 NGLYVNMDIAKKNMD
+205 NGLYVNMDVAKKNMD

-240 LPDELEFSFASG
+240 LPAELEFSFTSG

-272 DPPKFEQVEAYEFT
+272 DPPKFEQVEVYQFT
-286 NPYNTHVDYIPISK
+286 RDDGTVEYLEPDTINK
-300 IAGLWSNI
+300 IEDCEIERGGVI
-308 TDLEEH
+308 TK
-314 LGATCTRY
+314 Y
-322 KAGKNKG
+322 KAGRNKG

-336 DSDVEKLKWGKGTY
+336 DSGVEKLKWGKGTY

-388 IYSTGD
+388 VYSTGD

-502 VTLASI
+502 VALASI

-536 YATVFEKCHDKS
+536 YETVFEKCHDKS

-665 DYKDTQLANYPIQGE
+665 DYKDTQLANYWCQGE
-680 ASLIVQ
+680 ASFIVQ
-686 AACGRIIRELILR
+686 VACGRVIRELIAR
-699 NFADGL
+699 NFAVGL
-705 VLPINTVHDAC
+705 VLPINTVHDAI
-716 YLDCATEELAKEYGA
+716 YLDCATESLANEYGK
-731 LVREVMESTPKW
+731 LVQEIMESTPKY
-743 MTAIIPALKEWR
+743 MAEIIPALKEWR

-762 AAAEYGVNMM
+762 AAAEYGINMM
-772 DKVDI
+772 DKVDVT
-777 E
+777 

>member
-31 VVAAGWVCD
+31 VVAAGWACD
-40 NGLVKSEYYTEPNQ
+40 NGLVKSEYYTEPDQ
-54 WAASTAFDE
+54 WVASTAFDE

-87 FELLKQ
+87 FELIKK

-162 HSGDVAN
+162 HNGDVAN

-205 NGLYVNMDIAKKNMD
+205 NGLYVNMDVAKKNMD
-220 EQYKRIAEL
+220 EQYRRIAEL

-240 LPDELEFSFASG
+240 LPEELEFSFTSG

-272 DPPKFEQVEAYEFT
+272 DPPKFEQIEVYEITGEDGTKHYVE
-286 NPYNTHVDYIPISK
+286 P
-300 IAGLWSNI
+300 
-308 TDLEEH
+308 TDILDVSYH
-314 LGATCTRY
+314 NVTVY

-336 DSDVEKLKWGKGTY
+336 DSKIEKLKRGKGTY

-388 IYSTGD
+388 VYSTGD

-458 RLSGSRPN
+458 RLSGSKPN
-466 MQNIPRD
+466 LQNVPRD
-473 GTSKVKQMFESRFG
+473 GTSKVKEMFVSRFG
-487 KEGRIVEVDYSALEV
+487 SDGRLVECDYSALEV
-502 VTLASI
+502 VALASI

-516 QLIDGTDMHCY
+516 QLVDGTDMHCY

-567 ANQYGAS
+567 A
-574 AMGISFSTGCSLEE
+574 
-588 AEQFKE
+588 
-594 TERKLFPESSTYAE
+594 
-608 RVVRP
+608 
-613 QVEQNGLT
+613 
-621 VPMESELVNGV
+621 
-632 WKHFRRGFFKA
+632 
-643 NSGTCYSFRQ
+643 
-653 FPKYVKGVGEKY
+653 
-665 DYKDTQLANYPIQGE
+665 
-680 ASLIVQ
+680 
-686 AACGRIIRELILR
+686 
-699 NFADGL
+699 
-705 VLPINTVHDAC
+705 
-716 YLDCATEELAKEYGA
+716 
-731 LVREVMESTPKW
+731 
-743 MTAIIPALKEWR
+743 
-755 YDTTPFP
+755 
-762 AAAEYGVNMM
+762 
-772 DKVDI
+772 
-777 E
+777 

>member
-31 VVAAGWVCD
+31 VVAAGWACD
-40 NGLVKSEYYTEPNQ
+40 NGLVKSEYYTEPDQ
-54 WAASTAFDE
+54 WTVSTAFDE

-87 FELLKQ
+87 FELIKK

-188 MAKMRMDSLLFN
+188 MAKLRMDSLLFN

-205 NGLYVNMDIAKKNMD
+205 NGLYVNMDVAKKNMD

-240 LPDELEFSFASG
+240 LPAELEFSFTSG

-265 YDKKVPY
+265 YDKKVSY
-272 DPPKFEQVEAYEFT
+272 DPPKFEQVEVYQFT
-286 NPYNTHVDYIPISK
+286 RDDGTVEYLEPDTINK
-300 IAGLWSNI
+300 IEDCEIERGGVI
-308 TDLEEH
+308 TK
-314 LGATCTRY
+314 Y
-322 KAGKNKG
+322 KAGRNKG

-336 DSDVEKLKWGKGTY
+336 DSGVEKLKWGKGTY

-370 GDRAEFKGKRVHA
+370 GDRAEFKGKRVHT

-388 IYSTGD
+388 VYSTGD

-444 IIHHQLNNCATVTG
+444 IIHHQLNNCATITG

-473 GTSKVKQMFESRFG
+473 GTSRVKQMFESRFG

-502 VTLASI
+502 VALASI

-665 DYKDTQLANYPIQGE
+665 DYKDTQIANYPIQGE

-686 AACGRIIRELILR
+686 AACGRVIRELIAR
-699 NFADGL
+699 NFAGGL
-705 VLPINTVHDAC
+705 VLPINTVHDAI
-716 YLDCATEELAKEYGA
+716 YLDCATESLANEYGK
-731 LVREVMESTPKW
+731 LVQEIMESTPKY
-743 MTAIIPALKEWR
+743 MAEIIPALKEWR

-762 AAAEYGVNMM
+762 AAAEYGINMM
-772 DKVDI
+772 DKVDVT
-777 E
+777 

>member
-1 MKHNW
+1 MAWLIH
-6 IILDFEVENYEYCG
+6 DYETENYEYCG

-31 VVAAGWVCD
+31 IVATGWAID
-40 NGLVKSEYYTEPNQ
+40 NGPVQSLYFNNKEEGLTSNWLEKALEGQQVY
-54 WAASTAFDE
+54 
-63 DLLNSKVLVAHN
+63 VAHN
-75 LSFELHWLLATK
+75 ATFEIHWN
-87 FELLKQ
+87 LKYYGDV
-93 FLNNGGR
+93 FLNWIKNGGR
-100 VFCTQYAEFLITHQ
+100 IWCTQFAEFLITHQ

-205 NGLYVNMDIAKKNMD
+205 NGLYVNMDVAKKNMD

-240 LPDELEFSFASG
+240 LPDELEFSFTSG

-286 NPYNTHVDYIPISK
+286 NPYNTHVDYIPIAK

-350 RFEGLVNFNELPKHV
+350 HFEGLVNFNELPKHV

-388 IYSTGD
+388 VYSTGD

-458 RLSGSRPN
+458 RLSGSRP
-466 MQNIPRD
+466 
-473 GTSKVKQMFESRFG
+473 
-487 KEGRIVEVDYSALEV
+487 
-502 VTLASI
+502 
-508 SGDKNLLQ
+508 
-516 QLIDGTDMHCY
+516 
-527 RLAGALGED
+527 
-536 YATVFEKCHDKS
+536 
-548 HPEHKKYKQLRT
+548 
-560 DIKPRAF
+560 
-567 ANQYGAS
+567 
-574 AMGISFSTGCSLEE
+574 
-588 AEQFKE
+588 
-594 TERKLFPESSTYAE
+594 
-608 RVVRP
+608 
-613 QVEQNGLT
+613 
-621 VPMESELVNGV
+621 
-632 WKHFRRGFFKA
+632 
-643 NSGTCYSFRQ
+643 
-653 FPKYVKGVGEKY
+653 
-665 DYKDTQLANYPIQGE
+665 
-680 ASLIVQ
+680 
-686 AACGRIIRELILR
+686 
-699 NFADGL
+699 
-705 VLPINTVHDAC
+705 
-716 YLDCATEELAKEYGA
+716 
-731 LVREVMESTPKW
+731 
-743 MTAIIPALKEWR
+743 
-755 YDTTPFP
+755 
-762 AAAEYGVNMM
+762 
-772 DKVDI
+772 
-777 E
+777 

>member
-31 VVAAGWVCD
+31 VVAAGWACD
-40 NGLVKSEYYTEPNQ
+40 NGLVKSEYYTEPDQ
-54 WAASTAFDE
+54 WVASTAFDE

-87 FELLKQ
+87 FELIKK

-114 TEMYPKLEDCSVKYG
+114 TEMYPKLEDCAVKYG

-205 NGLYVNMDIAKKNMD
+205 NGLYVNMDVAKKNMD

-240 LPDELEFSFASG
+240 LPAELEFSFTSG

-272 DPPKFEQVEAYEFT
+272 DPPKFEQVEAYQLTYEDGS
-286 NPYNTHVDYIPISK
+286 VDYVEAEAVTD
-300 IAGLWSNI
+300 IAEF
-308 TDLEEH
+308 EE
-314 LGATCTRY
+314 TRICVVTRY

-350 RFEGLVNFNELPKHV
+350 RFGGLVNFNELPKHV

-370 GDRAEFKGKRVHA
+370 GDRAEFKGKRVHT

-444 IIHHQLNNCATVTG
+444 IIHHQLNNCATITG

-536 YATVFEKCHDKS
+536 YETVFEKCHDKS

-574 AMGISFSTGCSLEE
+574 AMGISFTTGCSLEE

-665 DYKDTQLANYPIQGE
+665 DYKDTQLANYWCQGE
-680 ASLIVQ
+680 ASFIVQ
-686 AACGRIIRELILR
+686 VACGRVIRELIAR
-699 NFADGL
+699 NFAGGL
-705 VLPINTVHDAC
+705 VLPINTVHDAI
-716 YLDCATEELAKEYGA
+716 YLDCATESLANEYGK
-731 LVREVMESTPKW
+731 LVQEIMESTPKY
-743 MTAIIPALKEWR
+743 MAEIIPALKEWR

-762 AAAEYGVNMM
+762 AAAEYGINMM
-772 DKVDI
+772 DKVDVT
-777 E
+777 

>member
-1 MKHNW
+1 MAWLIH
-6 IILDFEVENYEYCG
+6 DYETENYEYCG

-31 VVAAGWVCD
+31 IVATGWAID
-40 NGLVKSEYYTEPNQ
+40 NGPVQSLYFNNKEEGLTSNWLEKALEGQQVY
-54 WAASTAFDE
+54 
-63 DLLNSKVLVAHN
+63 VAHN
-75 LSFELHWLLATK
+75 ATFEIHWN
-87 FELLKQ
+87 LKYYGDV
-93 FLNNGGR
+93 FLNWIKNGGR
-100 VFCTQYAEFLITHQ
+100 IWCTQFAEFLITHQ

-205 NGLYVNMDIAKKNMD
+205 NGLYVNMDVAKKNMD

-240 LPDELEFSFASG
+240 LPEELEFSFTSG

-272 DPPKFEQVEAYEFT
+272 DPPKFEQIEAYE
-286 NPYNTHVDYIPISK
+286 YTHPITGVKEYIPIPPEPHGISPH
-300 IAGLWSNI
+300 I
-308 TDLEEH
+308 T
-314 LGATCTRY
+314 CY

-336 DSDVEKLKWGKGTY
+336 DSDIEKLKWGKGTY

-370 GDRAEFKGKRVHA
+370 GDRAEFKGKRVHT

-388 IYSTGD
+388 VYSTGD

-536 YATVFEKCHDKS
+536 YETVFEKCHDKS

-608 RVVRP
+608 RIVRP

-665 DYKDTQLANYPIQGE
+665 DYKDTQLANYWCQGE
-680 ASLIVQ
+680 ASFIVQ
-686 AACGRIIRELILR
+686 VACGRVIRELIAR
-699 NFADGL
+699 NFAGGL
-705 VLPINTVHDAC
+705 VLPINTVHDAI
-716 YLDCATEELAKEYGA
+716 YLDCATESLANEYGK
-731 LVREVMESTPKW
+731 LVQEIMESTPKY
-743 MTAIIPALKEWR
+743 MAEIIPALKEWR

-762 AAAEYGVNMM
+762 AAAEYGINMM
-772 DKVDI
+772 DKVDVT
-777 E
+777 